1 MKHNVNG
8 QRAKTVFH
16 FYGIG
21 EGGELMALE
30 SRIRELDTRHRSLD
44 TEINAEARR
53 PATDTIRL
61 TEMKRQRLKIK
72 EEIAALK
79 GR

>member
-1 MKHNVNG
+1 MQNECF
-8 QRAKTVFH
+8 TST
-16 FYGIG
+16 IG

-30 SRIRELDTRHRSLD
+30 SRIRELDTRHRTLD
-44 TEINAEARR
+44 MEIDIEGKR
-53 PATDTIRL
+53 PSVDPVRL

-72 EEIAALK
+72 EEITALK

>member
-1 MKHNVNG
+1 
-8 QRAKTVFH
+8 
-16 FYGIG
+16 
-21 EGGELMALE
+21 MALD
-30 SRIRELDTRHRSLD
+30 SHIRELDARHRTLD
-44 TEINAEARR
+44 MEISAEAKR
-53 PATDTIRL
+53 PSTDTIRL

>member
-1 MKHNVNG
+1 
-8 QRAKTVFH
+8 
-16 FYGIG
+16 
-21 EGGELMALE
+21 MALE

-44 TEINAEARR
+44 SEIDAESRR
-53 PATDTIRL
+53 PSFDTIRL

-72 EEIAALK
+72 EEIASLK

>member
-1 MKHNVNG
+1 VSLLG
-8 QRAKTVFH
+8 T
-16 FYGIG
+16 G
-21 EGGELMALE
+21 EGGELMALD
-30 SRIRELDTRHRSLD
+30 SHIRELDARHRTLD
-44 TEINAEARR
+44 MEISAEAKR
-53 PATDTIRL
+53 PSTDTIRL